1 MRVLLLNSD
10 PETST
15 RWAEA
20 LAARGH
26 ETFTAYLPEDAMEM
40 LRSETFDLMIFDI
53 LVGDGSGLGV
63 ALLAEFHQPNC
74 ATMLVSNFD
83 PEFQQELFSRL
94 SSLKAVLG
102 RGSPVADLVTFAESC
117 VDDAGR
123 IQATPNRA
131 SLPA

>member
-1 MRVLLLNSD
+1 MRVLVLNGER
-10 PETST
+10 ETSAA
-15 RWAEA
+15 WSAA
-20 LAARGH
+20 LSARGH
-26 ETFTAYLPEDAMEM
+26 AVFTASIPENAMEM

-83 PEFQQELFSRL
+83 PAFQQDLFSRL

-102 RGSPVADLVTFAESC
+102 RGSPVEDLVTFAESC
-117 VDDAGR
+117 VENAGGHDPVSKPA
-123 IQATPNRA
+123 QAHA
-131 SLPA
+131 